1 MKLIKKMLTIAAV
14 ILVTGCA
21 TAPQNS
27 AQTAGEVAAKM
38 SGAGMAGGAASAAS
52 AMIQNPV
59 LVSILM
65 QQLGVNQVQ
74 AMGGAGSIFQ
84 VAQRMMAPSKFGVL
98 SKAVPGMESLLAS
111 APSSVAPNLMG
122 GGLSGGNAIGNMITL
137 ANSFQSLGMGNGM
150 VNQFIPVILQYLQN
164 QGGSTA
170 MGLLQGALV
179 R

>member
-1 MKLIKKMLTIAAV
+1 MKIINMLLTIAAV
-14 ILVTGCA
+14 TLTSGCV

-27 AQTAGEVAAKM
+27 AQTAGAVAAKM
-38 SGAGMAGGAASAAS
+38 SGAGMANGAANAIS
-52 AMIQNPV
+52 AMSQNPV

-84 VAQRMMAPSKFGVL
+84 MAQQMMTPSKFGVV
-98 SKAVPGMESLLAS
+98 SKAVPGMDILLAS

-122 GGLSGGNAIGNMITL
+122 GGMTGGNAISNMVGL
-137 ANSFQSLGMGNGM
+137 ANSFQSLGMNSGM

-164 QGGSTA
+164 QGGSTT
-170 MGLLQGALV
+170 MGLLQGVLMP
-179 R
+179 